1 MRAYCFKSLKEAYS
15 TLLNDI
21 LTDGIEDPIESE
33 GKCNCIDLGP
43 TAFEMEGHLKHDIFF
58 SRSQMLYCLV
68 DAIYVWSGR
77 NDSEVMSYYK
87 DFFKV
92 CCGEYGFFENALGKR
107 IYELHGNQ
115 IDFCY
120 RSLKMYPYNAKSILF
135 LMGSE
140 WDLTDCTIYCQ
151 FMRRNDYLD
160 ITINY
165 RASDFIQYM
174 QNDIFLY
181 SIILE
186 IMAKWL
192 GLKPGKIIYF
202 ANRLYITKSYE
213 SAAIKMQEHY
223 QNLNVLKQY
232 EERESYIDR
241 GAIRTTFFRAIDLLI
256 QWNRKK
262 NIHIEHCKRE
272 LQEANQPDFV
282 RVWLE
287 ILLAEIIRKN
297 LSINEYK
304 EFLDSLEDSIYKFYM
319 EFFDSYQV
327 DEKLEVI

>member
-1 MRAYCFKSLKEAYS
+1 
-15 TLLNDI
+15 
-21 LTDGIEDPIESE
+21 
-33 GKCNCIDLGP
+33 
-43 TAFEMEGHLKHDIFF
+43 
-58 SRSQMLYCLV
+58 
-68 DAIYVWSGR
+68 
-77 NDSEVMSYYK
+77 
-87 DFFKV
+87 
-92 CCGEYGFFENALGKR
+92 
-107 IYELHGNQ
+107 
-115 IDFCY
+115 
-120 RSLKMYPYNAKSILF
+120 
-135 LMGSE
+135 
-140 WDLTDCTIYCQ
+140 
-151 FMRRNDYLD
+151 
-160 ITINY
+160 
-165 RASDFIQYM
+165 
-174 QNDIFLY
+174 
-181 SIILE
+181 
-186 IMAKWL
+186 
-192 GLKPGKIIYF
+192 
-202 ANRLYITKSYE
+202 
-213 SAAIKMQEHY
+213 MQEHY